1 MGGGVG
7 GEQGLEDVG
16 CHEDEGGEGEE
27 KEGEEDEKQ
36 VAESMKMPW
45 RFSVKGVKLVES
57 VDTCAEHRE
66 RASHIEAEQL
76 EPT

>member
-1 MGGGVG
+1 MG

-36 VAESMKMPW
+36 VAESVKMPW

-57 VDTCAEHRE
+57 VDA
-66 RASHIEAEQL
+66 
-76 EPT
+76 